1 MPEYI
6 YVLSHDGHPLMPTTR
21 RRHVKKLLNSGKARI
36 ASHTPFT
43 IQLKYQREEKCQPL
57 VMGIDPGRSNIGTV
71 VVNQNG
77 APVFSA
83 VCETRNKEIRKLM
96 GNRRQCR
103 MASRRGER
111 KARQR
116 RARRFGTMLKAGCI
130 MRRLPH
136 YEAEVLCKVIRNTEA
151 RFCNRKRLEGWVTP
165 TVEHL
170 IRTHI
175 NLLRKIKK
183 LLPVTDVAI
192 EVNRFAFMLLENPDI
207 TGLDFQNGPLKGYA
221 DVKAAVRD
229 MQAGRCLMCDA
240 EIEVYHHIIPRR
252 KNGSNTLMNLA
263 GLCRKCHERVHTKL
277 DFAKKLQSR
286 KSGMLKKYHAVS
298 TLNQAIPYICK
309 RLMDEVGVHHVHFTN
324 GYHTAKAREN
334 LGIEKNPTANPCH
347 VEDAYLIAVS
357 HLSVQ
362 PKFSGMKKVYH
373 IKQFRRHDRALIK
386 AQRERTYYLRKKA
399 VAKNRRRRFEQ
410 TAPSLHEWYIE
421 QKRLYGKAEA
431 RRLQRE
437 LTVKASQRYYNT
449 FDRVMPGARFIYE
462 GQEYILTGQLSN
474 GKYYRAYGCGER
486 NFLAAKCRVIQQNE
500 GLVYA
505 A

>member
-6 YVLSHDGHPLMPTTR
+6 FVLSHDGHPLMPTTR

-43 IQLKYQREEKCQPL
+43 IQLKYQTEEKCQLL

-77 APVFSA
+77 ASVFSA

-96 GNRRQCR
+96 EKRRQCR

-130 MRRLPH
+130 MRRLPN
-136 YEAEVLCKVIRNTEA
+136 YEAEVFCKIIRNTQA
-151 RFCNRKRLEGWVTP
+151 RFCNRKRPEGWLTP

-170 IRTHI
+170 VRTHI
-175 NLLRKIKK
+175 NLFRKIKK
-183 LLPVTDVAI
+183 VLPVTDVAI
-192 EVNRFAFMLLENPDI
+192 EVNRFAFMLLENPDA
-207 TGLDFQNGPLKGYA
+207 TGLDFQNGPLKGYT
-221 DVKAAVRD
+221 DVKAGICD
-229 MQAGRCLMCDA
+229 IQAGRCLMCDA
-240 EIEVYHHIIPRR
+240 EIEVYHHIVPRH

-263 GLCRKCHERVHTKL
+263 GLCRKCHGKVHTEP

-298 TLNQAIPYICK
+298 ALNQAIPYICR
-309 RLMDEVGVHHVHFTN
+309 RLLDEVGIHHVHFTD
-324 GYHTAKAREN
+324 GYHTSMAREEF
-334 LGIEKNPTANPCH
+334 GIEKNLITNPCH

-357 HLSVQ
+357 HLSIR
-362 PKFSGMKKVYH
+362 PKLSGIEKVYS

-386 AQRERTYYLRKKA
+386 AQRERTYYLGKKA
-399 VAKNRRRRFEQ
+399 VAKNRRHRFEQ

-437 LTVKASQRYYNT
+437 LTVKGSQRYYNAS
-449 FDRVMPGARFIYE
+449 DRVMPGARFIYE
-462 GQEYILTGQLSN
+462 GQEYVLTSQLSN
-474 GKYYRAYGCGER
+474 GKYYHAYGCGEK
-486 NFLAAKCRVIQQNE
+486 NFPASKCSVIQQNE
-500 GLVYA
+500 GLVYVA
-505 A
+505 